1 MRIIG
6 VLFGDQN
13 WGNPTYLQMRAHYP
27 GGGHISIGRVDMNYE
42 KDGQPGFKTRT
53 RKGWSSVGGGQN
65 CKARDNYGKSICRY
79 YDNERAI
86 NRAQSYVSKNFACDH
101 WKAVFTFGIFNCAI
115 QKRIFNAIQDK
126 HRKDLIRL
134 QAASRSIIKLNTNL
148 NPTQMYWIGAT
159 RPVNKITLF
168 PSYLGSGHEAI
179 YLGFSDIIVYE
190 SLK

>member
-1 MRIIG
+1 
-6 VLFGDQN
+6 
-13 WGNPTYLQMRAHYP
+13 
-27 GGGHISIGRVDMNYE
+27 
-42 KDGQPGFKTRT
+42 
-53 RKGWSSVGGGQN
+53 
-65 CKARDNYGKSICRY
+65 
-79 YDNERAI
+79 
-86 NRAQSYVSKNFACDH
+86 
-101 WKAVFTFGIFNCAI
+101 
-115 QKRIFNAIQDK
+115 